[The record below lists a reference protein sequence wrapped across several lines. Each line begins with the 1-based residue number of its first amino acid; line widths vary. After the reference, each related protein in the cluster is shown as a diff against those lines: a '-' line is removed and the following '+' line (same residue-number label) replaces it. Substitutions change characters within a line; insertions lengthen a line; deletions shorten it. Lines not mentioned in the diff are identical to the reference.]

1 MRVVVS
7 VLFCEMGS
15 GSNPH
20 DALFKAVF
28 AQPEHAGGELR
39 AVLPETL
46 VQALD
51 WTTVEHRPG
60 SFVDP
65 ELAERHTDLLFS
77 IRARGGEQILVYVLL
92 EHQSRS
98 DRLMPYRLLVY
109 KIRIWERWRYDHDP
123 GQCLPAIVPVVLY
136 HGEQRWSAPQS
147 LEHLMDVPTGLEETL
162 RAYIPTSRYIVDD
175 LSAIP
180 DETLR
185 ARAVTVMTALG
196 KLAVVCLTH
205 VRAQEDPVEV
215 LSNWVDLIH
224 EVLRAP
230 TGLEALGLVMRYMML
245 VNDRAA
251 PDALQ
256 SFLEREVGPE
266 AKEAV
271 VTPGQRLI
279 EQGVQQG
286 LQQGEVEG
294 ERKLLLRQLR
304 QRFGD
309 ELEPEMEQ
317 RIATATAAEIEA
329 WGLRVLS
336 ATTLDDVLAN

>member
-1 MRVVVS
+1 
-7 VLFCEMGS
+7 MGK

-28 AQPEHAGGELR
+28 AQPEHAGGELQ
-39 AVLPETL
+39 AVLPDAL

-51 WTTVEHRPG
+51 WSTLERRPG

-77 IRARGGEQILVYVLL
+77 IRARAGADLLVYVLL

-98 DRLMPYRLLVY
+98 DPLMPYRLLVY
-109 KIRIWERWRYDHDP
+109 KVRIWESWRQADE
-123 GQCLPAIVPVVLY
+123 GQRLPAIVPVVLY
-136 HGEQRWSAPQS
+136 HGKQPWSAPQS
-147 LEHLMDVPTGLEETL
+147 LEPLVGVPPGLEEAL
-162 RAYIPTSRYIVDD
+162 SAHIPTSRYIVDD

-180 DETLR
+180 DEALR
-185 ARAVTVMTALG
+185 ARAVMTALG
-196 KLAVVCLTH
+196 KMAVVCFTR

-215 LSNWVDLIH
+215 LGDWVDVIH

-230 TGLEALGLVMRYMML
+230 TGFEALVQVMRYMML
-245 VNDRAA
+245 VNERAE
-251 PDALQ
+251 PDVLQ

-286 LQQGEVEG
+286 LQQGLQQGELEG

-309 ELEPEMEQ
+309 VLDPEMEQ
-317 RIATATAAEIEA
+317 RVAKATAPEIEA
-329 WGLRVLS
+329 WALRVLS
-336 ATTLDDVLAN
+336 ATKLGDVLAD